1 MVMRRTLGALLLT
14 AALAA
19 PALAGCGDD
28 GGPRAED
35 GASPTASGTAPP
47 SDSPSGSPADSP
59 SQSPSGSTSDGSGDF
74 TEVALLRL
82 TGGGGRVGHR
92 ATVLDDPAAV
102 DRFAAQFR
110 SEALGNQLTAAIREV
125 DVPQGRTLAA
135 AVVSIGCD
143 VPPGVTVEKLEGGLA
158 ILPLKVPSPLPECLA
173 AVTTVALVAVDDSM
187 L

>member
-19 PALAGCGDD
+19 PALAGCADD
-28 GGPRAED
+28 GDPRAQD
-35 GASPTASGTAPP
+35 PASPTASGTP
-47 SDSPSGSPADSP
+47 PSGSPAASPAASP
-59 SQSPSGSTSDGSGDF
+59 SQSSSDSTSDGAGDF

-110 SEALGNQLTAAIREV
+110 SEALGNQLAAAIREA
-125 DVPQGRTLAA
+125 DVPEGRTLAA

-143 VPPGVTVEKLEGGLA
+143 VPPGVTVEKLEDGLA

>member
-1 MVMRRTLGALLLT
+1 MVMRQTLGALLLT

-19 PALAGCGDD
+19 PALAGCADD
-28 GGPRAED
+28 SDPRAEE
-35 GASPTASGTAPP
+35 AATPTASGTAPP
-47 SDSPSGSPADSP
+47 ADSPSGSP
-59 SQSPSGSTSDGSGDF
+59 SQSPSTTGGTGDF

-110 SEALGNQLTAAIREV
+110 GEALGNQLMAAIREA

-158 ILPLKVPSPLPECLA
+158 ILPLKVRSPLPECLA